1 MTKLVD
7 HANAKLI
14 ALIIV
19 GTIIILGGCKTSKD
33 EGFAVYLTK
42 EDIPPA
48 QMEALSYVEIADQP
62 IISLGDIITYNT
74 QTHELQLT
82 DAAFRRISQLEVP
95 VRGKSF
101 IICVDKEPIYWGA
114 FWTPI
119 SSMSFDGVTIWK
131 PLSSVE
137 LKVITLELGY
147 PSSSFYHGEDPRN
160 NVEVMKSLEQSG
172 KLINKREAK

>member
-48 QMEALSYVEIADQP
+48 QMEALSYVEIANQP

-82 DAAFRRISQLEVP
+82 DAAFRRIS
-95 VRGKSF
+95 
-101 IICVDKEPIYWGA
+101 
-114 FWTPI
+114 
-119 SSMSFDGVTIWK
+119 
-131 PLSSVE
+131 
-137 LKVITLELGY
+137 
-147 PSSSFYHGEDPRN
+147 
-160 NVEVMKSLEQSG
+160 
-172 KLINKREAK
+172 